1 MRGLFEESTR
11 PEVCGY
17 LPFLRCDSG
26 EQNGRRGLREKK
38 VPLGESLAF
47 LSVKYNVN
55 PDKFFQALA
64 STKKNKK
71 AKCGDLSIE
80 CRGKIG
86 KERIF
91 LMMEGSK
98 VVAQVRVSE
107 DFLLEKGYPLRKF
120 MDTNRIRRFIA
131 KKSSVLQSSFIRD
144 LRVGMRHV
152 NLNARVLEIP
162 EPTCVYTRFG
172 NNAVVANALI
182 GDATGT
188 IKLCLWNDQIGCV
201 SVGDNIQ
208 IRNARA
214 FAFRGE
220 KQLRVGNK
228 GTLKVWQERAIK
240 A

>member
-1 MRGLFEESTR
+1 
-11 PEVCGY
+11 
-17 LPFLRCDSG
+17 
-26 EQNGRRGLREKK
+26 LREKK
-38 VPLGESLAF
+38 VPLGEYLAF
-47 LSVKYNVN
+47 LSVKYGL
-55 PDKFFQALA
+55 DSSKFFQALV
-64 STKKNKK
+64 STTENQKVE
-71 AKCGDLSIE
+71 CGDLSIE
-80 CRGKIG
+80 CRGKTVDG
-86 KERIF
+86 RIF
-91 LMMEGSK
+91 LMKEGSD
-98 VVAQVRVSE
+98 VVAQLRVSD
-107 DFLLEKGYPLRKF
+107 DFLVRGNPLAKF
-120 MDTNRIRRFIA
+120 MDTDRVRRFKA
-131 KKSSVLQSSFIRD
+131 KKGSELQTSAIRD
-144 LRVGMRHV
+144 LRVGMRNV

-214 FAFRGE
+214 FAFKGE

-228 GTLKVWQERAIK
+228 GTVKVWQEDLIK

>member
-1 MRGLFEESTR
+1 LFEESAR
-11 PEVCGY
+11 REACGCS
-17 LPFLRCDSG
+17 PFLRCGSG
-26 EQNGRRGLREKK
+26 EQNGRRSLREKK

-47 LSVKYNVN
+47 LSVKYTVN

-64 STKKNKK
+64 STKENQKT
-71 AKCGDLSIE
+71 KCGDLSIE

-86 KERIF
+86 NERIF

-98 VVAQVRVSE
+98 AVAQVRVSE
-107 DFLLEKGYPLRKF
+107 GFLLEKGNPLRKF
-120 MDTNRIRRFIA
+120 MDTDRIRRFIA
-131 KKSSVLQSSFIRD
+131 KKSNVLHSSFIRD

-172 NNAVVANALI
+172 NNAVVTNALI

-228 GTLKVWQERAIK
+228 GTLKVWQKRAIK
-240 A
+240 AIKT

>member
-1 MRGLFEESTR
+1 MSAFSQVVLASRMGK
-11 PEVCGY
+11 
-17 LPFLRCDSG
+17 D
-26 EQNGRRGLREKK
+26 LREKR
-38 VPLGESLAF
+38 VPLGEYLAF
-47 LSVKYNVN
+47 LSVKYSVD
-55 PDKFFQALA
+55 PDRFFQALI
-64 STKKNKK
+64 STNENQKVD
-71 AKCGDLSIE
+71 CGDLSIE

-86 KERIF
+86 DGKIF
-91 LMMEGSK
+91 LIMEDSE
-98 VVAQVRVSE
+98 VVAQLRVTE
-107 DFLLEKGYPLRKF
+107 DFLLEKSNPLRKF
-120 MDTNRIRRFIA
+120 MDTARIRRYIA
-131 KKSSVLQSSFIRD
+131 KKSNVFQSSFIRD
-144 LRVGMRHV
+144 LRVGMHHV

-172 NNAVVANALI
+172 NNAVVTNVLI

-188 IKLCLWNDQIGCV
+188 IKLCLWNNQIDSI

-228 GTLKVWQERAIK
+228 GNLKVCQENAIK